1 MVQLA
6 EMPSVHSLT
15 SANPV
20 LQALPLR
27 TLRALRLQLKPLV
40 FLQFDVLCHDVAN
53 SDKVFFLSRGRVLME
68 DSSGCSSTITSKA
81 WTAVGLE
88 TFVPCRLPDYY
99 DQKLRAKAVTYC
111 EMWYIP
117 TDALLAMCDVAI
129 QLRCAHA
136 ATQLLGSDTSRLA
149 LASALR
155 TCPCFGG
162 VSEAAITAVAQA
174 LQARVYWAGD
184 TIVAS
189 KRSPRT
195 SILVV
200 AGMVF
205 VHSDKKTPPQRL
217 CTGQSRYFCE
227 CFVKMALEE
236 SVVSQ
241 SNSIVLHGSP
251 GIILELMEE
260 LKPASDDIKIMLDS
274 AQEYVNGRYG
284 TGASDLSK
292 AQNAAAER
300 VRDFKRRCAEAA
312 STTSPPGSN
321 TDTLALLENELL
333 VSLTLQLQALHLDPT
348 NEAKFGI
355 LLEGQLAIG
364 DDDAPSKFRPTE
376 ECFSLDDEG
385 KLVICTSPAPI
396 APAHPLTEAP
406 AAPSVFVFAPKT
418 DVVTASL
425 QQRGRTKKKLASTQ
439 ATAPVVPQSRR
450 TAVHA
455 SVPATIEQR
464 RVPSPR
470 LTVLRTTAT
479 RPREEAND
487 VDRRREQKHQLLRLK
502 HSL

>member
-1 MVQLA
+1 
-6 EMPSVHSLT
+6 
-15 SANPV
+15 
-20 LQALPLR
+20 
-27 TLRALRLQLKPLV
+27 
-40 FLQFDVLCHDVAN
+40 
-53 SDKVFFLSRGRVLME
+53 ME

-81 WTAVGLE
+81 WIAVGLE

-99 DQKLRAKAVTYC
+99 DQELRAKAVTYC

-129 QLRCAHA
+129 QLRCAHT

-155 TCPCFGG
+155 TCPCFAG

-195 SILVV
+195 GILVV

-217 CTGQSRYFCE
+217 CTGQSRYFFE
-227 CFVKMALEE
+227 CFVKMVLEE

-300 VRDFKRRCAEAA
+300 VRDFKRRFVEAA
-312 STTSPPGSN
+312 STASPPGPN
-321 TDTLALLENELL
+321 IDTIDTLALLENELL
-333 VSLTLQLQALHLDPT
+333 VSPTVQLQALHLDTT
-348 NEAKFGI
+348 NEAKFGV
-355 LLEGQLAIG
+355 LLEGQVAIG
-364 DDDAPSKFRPTE
+364 DDDAPSKFRPTA

-385 KLVICTSPAPI
+385 KLLICTSPAPI
-396 APAHPLTEAP
+396 APAHPLTGAP
-406 AAPSVFVFAPKT
+406 ATPSVFVFAPKT

-425 QQRGRTKKKLASTQ
+425 QQRGRTKKKACLSTGDSTGC
-439 ATAPVVPQSRR
+439 AAI
-450 TAVHA
+450 AVHA

-470 LTVLRTTAT
+470 LTVLHTTAT